1 MQPDS
6 WRAEGAAEDPA
17 EEDGQLC
24 VPLGTDGEGGDGEHH
39 RQVSVQS
46 HEYQGVD
53 GDKGRGQDE
62 ELIHL
67 APEVTEWPG
76 RGEGIVSGGEGDTDQ

>member
-1 MQPDS
+1 MKPDS
-6 WRAEGAAEDPA
+6 WRAEGTAKDPA

-24 VPLGTDGEGGDGEHH
+24 VPLCTDSEGGDGEHY

-46 HEYQGVD
+46 HQYQGVD
-53 GDKGRGQDE
+53 GDKSSCHDE

-67 APEVTEWPG
+67 APEVTKRPG
-76 RGEGIVSGGEGDTDQ
+76 RGEGIVSSCEGNTD